1 MAKRSRAGMFEMLE
15 HTADIGFR
23 ARGQTLAEMFE
34 CAAEALVA
42 TALEIDD
49 VRPAERHAIE
59 ARGEDLEALLVSWL
73 SEVLYLLDGKCIA
86 LGGFE
91 VTEIAGGR
99 VVGAAMGEPRDP
111 TRHRPRLGV
120 KGVTYHQL
128 KIAQDDNG
136 WWAEVFLDV

>member
-23 ARGQTLAEMFE
+23 ARGRTLAEVFE
-34 CAAEALVA
+34 CAAEALAA
-42 TALEIDD
+42 TAFEIDD
-49 VRPAERHAIE
+49 VRPLKRYAIE
-59 ARGEDLEALLVSWL
+59 ARGEDLESLLVNWL
-73 SEVLYLLDGKCIA
+73 SEVLYLLDGKRVA

-91 VTEIAGGR
+91 VKEITGRR
-99 VVGAAMGEPRDP
+99 VVGEATGEPQDAA
-111 TRHRPRLGV
+111 RHRPRLGV

-128 KIAQDDNG
+128 KISEDDNG